1 MVGIRVLLNSEDYS
15 NKRYR
20 ELVNKLLIREF
31 IAKSTP
37 VIQVL
42 RDGKLSIAISALS
55 SVSRIPMSS
64 PFPSTLSPP

>member
-1 MVGIRVLLNSEDYS
+1 VGIRVLLNSEDYS

>member
-1 MVGIRVLLNSEDYS
+1 MVGIRVLLSSEDYS

>member
-1 MVGIRVLLNSEDYS
+1 VVGIRVLLNSEDYS